1 MVSLF
6 TEQFFKNTHEK
17 QNCFS
22 NPAAGQQK
30 LVNPTNQNQFYL
42 LYQTLICVAAAKLHS
57 QPHYPIAS

>member
-30 LVNPTNQNQFYL
+30 LVDPTNQNQFYFTKH
-42 LYQTLICVAAAKLHS
+42 LYVWLRLNFTRSHITQ
-57 QPHYPIAS
+57 